1 MRTAGQD
8 EMVSCCQPALNPPT
22 RCLHLL
28 CLIGAMPA
36 LAFGFLRAVRLAHR
50 AFRIVRLDRGR
61 HDRQHFGKSGG
72 PFDEHVKIHDLA
84 IEGFTPCCGV
94 VAFRVSLS

>member
-1 MRTAGQD
+1 MLPAGA
-8 EMVSCCQPALNPPT
+8 QPAYPVPSPSLPYW
-22 RCLHLL
+22 RDA
-28 CLIGAMPA
+28 GA
-36 LAFGFLRAVRLAHR
+36 GVFLRAVRLAHR